1 MPVSLLWAFLLV
13 VGASGMNAPDS
24 LFQRADSL
32 FRAGS
37 GETALSLVLEAA
49 EAGHRP
55 YESLWRGAS
64 YAVGLGIVEEAETGE
79 SGRFAQALAL
89 ARRARKRPGDSGG
102 EDADGLE
109 ARYWEVAA
117 LGRLALAAG
126 RRERARYA
134 EGLRDRAQEILD
146 RDPDHAGAHH
156 ALGVL
161 YLEIMKLPGLSRL
174 VGRALLDADIFSEA
188 DWEEAERHLTRA
200 VELEPG
206 SLLFRLDLGR
216 LHWERGREAAA
227 RRLLEQVAAARPE
240 APPEKVFRDEA
251 RALLAGP
258 T

>member
-1 MPVSLLWAFLLV
+1 MPVSLLWALFFV
-13 VGASGMNAPDS
+13 VGASGTNAPDS

-49 EAGHRP
+49 DAGHRP

-64 YAVGLGIVEEAETGE
+64 YAVGLGIVEEAEAGE
-79 SGRFAQALAL
+79 SRRFAQALAL
-89 ARRARKRPGDSGG
+89 ARRARKRPGDSAG
-102 EDADGLE
+102 DATDGLE

-117 LGRLALAAG
+117 LGRLALSVD

-134 EGLRDRAQEILD
+134 EELRDGAVEILD

-161 YLEIMKLPGLSRL
+161 YMEIMKLPSLSRL
-174 VGRALLDADIFSEA
+174 VGRALLGADILSEA

-200 VELEPG
+200 VALEPG

-216 LHWERGREAAA
+216 LHRERGREAAA
-227 RRLLEQVAAARPE
+227 RRLFEQVAASRAE
-240 APPEKVFRDEA
+240 APPDGVFRDEA